1 MSYLNSF
8 SPDNNH
14 DLKLGNKIA
23 ELVLITGET
32 INISDASQD
41 PRFDVEV
48 RRGCTL
54 QVLSFGNVDGLA
66 ANSGLTSDT
75 LSPFLI
81 GRTFLREPSWKY
93 SAMLVGSYLGQL
105 FFANLVGSIQ

>member
-48 RRGCTL
+48 RRGKTRAL
-54 QVLSFGNVDGLA
+54 MW
-66 ANSGLTSDT
+66 
-75 LSPFLI
+75 
-81 GRTFLREPSWKY
+81 R
-93 SAMLVGSYLGQL
+93 
-105 FFANLVGSIQ
+105 

>member
-32 INISDASQD
+32 INITDASQD

-54 QVLSFGNVDGLA
+54 QVVSFGNVNGLA
-66 ANSGLTSDT
+66 ANSGLMSDT
-75 LSPFLI
+75 LHCHCVERKGLSYTRLRSPRGHMQSKHDCL
-81 GRTFLREPSWKY
+81 LNS
-93 SAMLVGSYLGQL
+93 
-105 FFANLVGSIQ
+105 